1 MTRLKTIY
9 VGSILVAIFLVSM
22 MIRSIVHQPPEVMEN
37 ETIVKH
43 SLIEFGGSAIVYL
56 SIYNGENQSMNYV
69 VQTVGMSPERR
80 LKVPIVTGRSKR
92 FTWYIHD
99 KRDISLL
106 IYKEGHPVP
115 IENITYYLSK
125 KEEQM

>member
-1 MTRLKTIY
+1 
-9 VGSILVAIFLVSM
+9 
-22 MIRSIVHQPPEVMEN
+22 MEN